1 MESNKNHGLMR
12 AYIGPYKLLLGLLL
26 LLVIG
31 ATGISLANP
40 YILSRFID
48 TSLASGASRE
58 LIKIALLF
66 IGLSIAGQIITI
78 SSTFLSQQLAW
89 KATNQLREDLM
100 EHCLGLD
107 PGFHNSKT
115 PGEMIE
121 RIDGDVSFLSNFFSN
136 MFVILISSSLL
147 LLGILIALYSVNLW
161 VGICF
166 TVFSFFVLLVFKKT
180 SGVSSQNWVKSREAS
195 TNLFSFIEE
204 KLYGVEVVKTN
215 NVTKYV
221 LEKLGKLLK
230 IKMILDRNAFMVSTT
245 IWGTTVVLFSLGTA
259 ISLGMGLFFFLK
271 GMMSVGTVFL
281 IYNYSQMIRSPIEQM
296 SNQFQDI
303 QRASSSIYRIKQIL
317 NEQSKVRAGSLLL
330 NEGREFSVEFEDVV
344 FEYEHGKPVLNNVSF
359 TIPSGKSLAIIGRT
373 GSGKSTI
380 IKLIFRFIEQRSG
393 VIRINGEDI
402 RSYNLENLRSKI
414 AIITQ
419 EVQLFHGTLR
429 DNITFFSDSVSDS
442 EIKRAF
448 QDLGLWDWYCTFPNG
463 LDSQLKSD
471 EMSMSEGEA
480 QLIAMVR
487 IMIKDPCMIIMDEAT
502 ANLDP
507 VTENLM
513 VAALNKL
520 GEGRST
526 IIIAHRLQT
535 LRFVD
540 YIMVLQKGE
549 IIEQGLRNTMEDKLL
564 LSYWNS
570 DLGEKGWEL

>member
-1 MESNKNHGLMR
+1 MGSNNNRGIMT
-12 AYIGPYKLLLGLLL
+12 AYISPYKLLLGLLL

-40 YILSRFID
+40 YILSQFID
-48 TSLASGASRE
+48 SSLASGASRK

-66 IGLSIAGQIITI
+66 IGLSIAGQLITI
-78 SSTFLSQQLAW
+78 LSTFLSQQLAW
-89 KATNQLREDLM
+89 KTTNRLREDLM
-100 EHCLGLD
+100 DHCLSLD
-107 PGFHNSKT
+107 PSFHNSKT

-136 MFVILISSSLL
+136 MFVVLISNTLL
-147 LLGILIALYSVNLW
+147 LLGILVALYSVNLW

-166 TVFSFFVLLVFKKT
+166 TLFSLFVFFVFRKT
-180 SGVSSQNWVKSREAS
+180 SGISTKNWIKSRESSA
-195 TNLFSFIEE
+195 NMFSYIEE
-204 KLYGVEVVKTN
+204 KLYGVEAIKTN

-221 LEKLGKLLK
+221 VGILEKLMLV
-230 IKMILDRNAFMVSTT
+230 KMKRDRAAFMISTS

-281 IYNYSQMIRSPIEQM
+281 IYNYAQMIRNPIEQM
-296 SNQFQDI
+296 SNQFQDL
-303 QRASSSIYRIKQIL
+303 QRASSCIYRIKEIL
-317 NEQSKVRAGSLLL
+317 GQQSVVTDGSKMLDGEEQ
-330 NEGREFSVEFEDVV
+330 FSVEFEDVV
-344 FEYEHGKPVLNNVSF
+344 YEYEPGKPVLKSLSF
-359 TIPSGKSLAIIGRT
+359 KIPSGQSLAIIGRT

-380 IKLIFRFIEQRSG
+380 IKLIFRFIEQCSG

-402 RSYNLENLRSKI
+402 RSYNIGNLRSKI

-429 DNITFFSDSVSDS
+429 DNITFFNESVSDS
-442 EIKRAF
+442 EIKEAF
-448 QDLGLWDWYCTFPNG
+448 QELGLWEWYCSFPNG

-471 EMSMSEGEA
+471 EMSLSEGEA

-487 IMIKDPCMIIMDEAT
+487 IMLKNPRLMIMDEAT

-507 VTENLM
+507 LTENLM

-520 GEGRST
+520 GNNRSV

-540 YIMVLQKGE
+540 HILVLDNGE
-549 IIEQGLRNTMEDKLL
+549 IVEQGLRSQMEHKLHA
-564 LSYWNS
+564 SYWNS
-570 DLGEKGWEL
+570 DLGEKG